1 MWNSTYAMSGRAFN
15 NRFIFTWPSAK
26 IAVMGPKQFA
36 GVMSIVRKA
45 KAKRKGEKFDEK
57 GNKQLVEF
65 IEAIAEQESLALSA
79 SSMLTDDG
87 IIDPRDTRNV
97 LGFCLSVIDN
107 NEVKGAD
114 GYGVFRL

>member
-1 MWNSTYAMSGRAFN
+1 
-15 NRFIFTWPSAK
+15 
-26 IAVMGPKQFA
+26 MGPKQFA
-36 GVMSIVRKA
+36 GVMSLVRRA

-57 GNKQLVEF
+57 LDKQLVELV
-65 IEAIAEQESLALSA
+65 ENAAEQESLALSA

-107 NEVKGAD
+107 NIIKGAE

>member
-1 MWNSTYAMSGRAFN
+1 MCIRD
-15 NRFIFTWPSAK
+15 R
-26 IAVMGPKQFA
+26 
-36 GVMSIVRKA
+36 
-45 KAKRKGEKFDEK
+45 RKGEEFDEK
-57 GNKQLVEF
+57 LDKQLVELV
-65 IEAIAEQESLALSA
+65 ENAAEQESLALSA

-107 NEVKGAD
+107 NTIKGAE